1 MPQAKAVVIGAGIA
15 GLATAVR
22 LAVQGFE
29 VTVHEKN
36 DSAGG
41 KMYLIERDGYVFD
54 AGPSLFTQPE
64 NLENL
69 FAYAGEDIRSYFT
82 YRSLPL
88 ACRYFFEDGKVVN
101 AFTNQHD
108 FAREMEQ
115 VLGEPGDRVLRYLR
129 DSEKVYEKVG
139 SIFLNHSL
147 HKVSTWL
154 HPRILGALRTVKLPY
169 LIRTLNQFNRLR
181 FKTSEAVQ
189 IFNRFATY
197 NGSNPFQAPGM
208 LSLIPHLEQNQGT
221 FYPEGGMISIPDTL
235 GKLAE
240 KKGVK
245 FMFNSKVNNIV
256 TESNKVAGIV
266 ANGVYHPA
274 TVVVSNVDAYYTY
287 KKLLEREDGARKV
300 LRNERS
306 SSALIFYWGINREF
320 SNLHLHNIFF
330 SKQYRAEFEHIFR
343 HKTFF
348 NDPTIYVNI
357 TAKMEAG
364 MAPEGAE
371 NWFVMI
377 NAPAKVG
384 ADWSVEVDTVR
395 RNVLEK
401 LNRILGVDLSKH
413 IVTEEVLTPEGIQN
427 RTDSYLGSLYGTSSN
442 SRWAAFLRHAN
453 FSSAIR
459 GLYFTGGSVHPGGGI
474 PLCLK
479 SAAIVGDLV
488 QADCKPDVNI

>member
-1 MPQAKAVVIGAGIA
+1 MPQRKAIIIGAGIA

-22 LAVQGFE
+22 LAVQGFDVE
-29 VTVHEKN
+29 VHEKN
-36 DSAGG
+36 DRAGG

-64 NLENL
+64 NIEEL
-69 FAYAGEDIRSYFT
+69 FAYAGEDIRDYFS

-101 AFTNQHD
+101 AYTDQQA
-108 FAREMEQ
+108 FADEMEQ
-115 VLGEPGDRVLRYLR
+115 VLGEPGGNILRYLR
-129 DSEKVYEKVG
+129 DSAKVYEKVG
-139 SIFLNHSL
+139 SIFLNFSL
-147 HKVSTWL
+147 HKLSTWL
-154 HPRILGALRTVKLPY
+154 HPRVIGAFRTVRLPY
-169 LIRTLNQFNRLR
+169 LTKTLHQFNKSRL
-181 FKTSEAVQ
+181 KTPEAVQ

-221 FYPEGGMISIPDTL
+221 YYPEGGMISIPDTL
-235 GKLAE
+235 RRLAE

-245 FMFNSKVNNIV
+245 FVFNSRVNNIV
-256 TESNKVAGIV
+256 TESGRVSGIV
-266 ANGVYHPA
+266 ADGVFIPVA
-274 TVVVSNVDAYYTY
+274 TVVSNVDAYFTY
-287 KKLLEREDGARKV
+287 KNLLEREDGVRKV

-330 SKQYRAEFEHIFR
+330 SKQYREEFEHIFR
-343 HKTFF
+343 HKRFF
-348 NDPTIYVNI
+348 DDPTIYINI
-357 TAKMEAG
+357 TSKMEAG
-364 MAPEGAE
+364 MAPEGTE

-377 NAPAKVG
+377 NAPAKAG
-384 ADWSVEVDTVR
+384 ADWNQEVAAVR

-401 LNRILGVDLSKH
+401 LNRILGVDLREH
-413 IVTEEVLTPEGIQN
+413 IAVEEVLTPEGIQQ

-442 SRWAAFLRHAN
+442 SKWAAFLRHAN
-453 FSSAIR
+453 FSSDIR

-479 SAAIVGDLV
+479 SAAIVGDL
-488 QADCKPDVNI
+488 AATEL

>member
-1 MPQAKAVVIGAGIA
+1 MPQRKAIVIGAGIA

-22 LAVQGFE
+22 LAVQGFDVE
-29 VTVHEKN
+29 VHEKN
-36 DSAGG
+36 DQAGG
-41 KMYLIERDGYVFD
+41 KMYLIERDGFVFD

-64 NLENL
+64 NIEEL
-69 FAYAGEDIRSYFT
+69 FAFAGEDIRNYFS

-101 AFTNQHD
+101 AYTDQQT
-108 FAREMEQ
+108 FANEMEQ
-115 VLGEPGDRVLRYLR
+115 VLGEPSGNILRYLR
-129 DSEKVYEKVG
+129 DSAKVYEKVG
-139 SIFLNHSL
+139 SIFLNYSL
-147 HKVSTWL
+147 HKLSTWL
-154 HPRILGALRTVKLPY
+154 HPRIIGAFQTVRLPY
-169 LIRTLNQFNRLR
+169 LTKTLNQFNKSR
-181 FKTSEAVQ
+181 FKTPEAVQ

-235 GKLAE
+235 RRLAE

-245 FMFNSKVNNIV
+245 FVFNSRVNNIV
-256 TESNKVAGIV
+256 TNSGQVSGIV
-266 ANGVYHPA
+266 ANGVFIPA
-274 TVVVSNVDAYYTY
+274 ATVVSNVDAYFTY
-287 KKLLEREDGARKV
+287 KNLLEREDGVRKV

-330 SKQYRAEFEHIFR
+330 SKQYREEFDHIFR
-343 HKTFF
+343 HKRFF
-348 NDPTIYVNI
+348 DDPTIYINI
-357 TAKMEAG
+357 TSKMEAG
-364 MAPEGAE
+364 MAPEGSE

-377 NAPAKVG
+377 NAPAKAG
-384 ADWSVEVDTVR
+384 ADWNQEVAAVR

-401 LNRILGVDLSKH
+401 LNRILGVDLREH
-413 IVTEEVLTPEGIQN
+413 IAVEEVLTPQGIEQ

-442 SRWAAFLRHAN
+442 SKWAAFLRHAN
-453 FSSAIR
+453 FSSEFS

-479 SAAIVGDLV
+479 SAAIVGEL
-488 QADCKPDVNI
+488 ASAER

>member
-1 MPQAKAVVIGAGIA
+1 MPQRKAIVIGAGIA

-22 LAVQGFE
+22 LAVQGFDVE
-29 VTVHEKN
+29 VHEKN
-36 DSAGG
+36 DQAGG
-41 KMYLIERDGYVFD
+41 KMYLIERDGFVFD

-64 NLENL
+64 NIEEL
-69 FAYAGEDIRSYFT
+69 FAFAGEDIRNYFN

-101 AFTNQHD
+101 AYTDQQA
-108 FAREMEQ
+108 FANEMEQ
-115 VLGEPGDRVLRYLR
+115 VLGEPSGNILRYLL
-129 DSEKVYEKVG
+129 DSAKVYEKVG
-139 SIFLNHSL
+139 SIFLNYSL
-147 HKVSTWL
+147 HKLSTWL
-154 HPRILGALRTVKLPY
+154 HPRIIGAFRTVRLPY
-169 LIRTLNQFNRLR
+169 LTKTLNQFNKSR
-181 FKTSEAVQ
+181 FKTPEAVQ

-221 FYPEGGMISIPDTL
+221 YYPEGGMISIPDTL
-235 GKLAE
+235 RRLAE

-245 FMFNSKVNNIV
+245 FVFNSRVNNIV
-256 TESNKVAGIV
+256 TDSGRVTGIV
-266 ANGVYHPA
+266 ANGVFIPA
-274 TVVVSNVDAYYTY
+274 VTVVSNVDAYFTY
-287 KKLLEREDGARKV
+287 KNLLEREDGVRKV

-330 SKQYRAEFEHIFR
+330 SKQYREEFDHIFR
-343 HKTFF
+343 HKRFF
-348 NDPTIYVNI
+348 DDPTIYINI
-357 TAKMEAG
+357 TSKMEAG
-364 MAPEGAE
+364 MAPEGSE

-377 NAPAKVG
+377 NAPAKAG
-384 ADWSVEVDTVR
+384 ADWNQEVATVR

-401 LNRILGVDLSKH
+401 LNRILGVDLKEH
-413 IVTEEVLTPEGIQN
+413 ITVEEVLTPEGIEQ

-442 SRWAAFLRHAN
+442 SKWAAFLRHAN
-453 FSSAIR
+453 FSSEFS

-479 SAAIVGDLV
+479 SAAIVGEL
-488 QADCKPDVNI
+488 AGAER

>member
-1 MPQAKAVVIGAGIA
+1 MPQRKAIIIGAGIA

-22 LAVQGFE
+22 LAVQGFDVE
-29 VTVHEKN
+29 VHEKN
-36 DSAGG
+36 DRAGG

-64 NLENL
+64 NMEEL
-69 FAYAGEDIRSYFT
+69 FAYAGEDIRDFFS

-101 AFTNQHD
+101 AYTDQQA
-108 FAREMEQ
+108 FADEMEQ
-115 VLGEPGDRVLRYLR
+115 VLGEPGGNILRYLR
-129 DSEKVYEKVG
+129 DSAKVYEKVG
-139 SIFLNHSL
+139 SIFLNYSL
-147 HKVSTWL
+147 HKLSTWL
-154 HPRILGALRTVKLPY
+154 HPRVIGAFRTVRLPY
-169 LIRTLNQFNRLR
+169 LTKTLHQFNKSRL
-181 FKTSEAVQ
+181 KTPEAVQ

-221 FYPEGGMISIPDTL
+221 YYPEGGMISIPDTL
-235 GKLAE
+235 RRLAE

-245 FMFNSKVNNIV
+245 FVFNSKVNNIV
-256 TESNKVAGIV
+256 TESGRVSGIV
-266 ANGVYHPA
+266 ADGVYIPA
-274 TVVVSNVDAYYTY
+274 STVVSNVDAYYTY
-287 KKLLEREDGARKV
+287 KNLLEREDGVRKV

-330 SKQYRAEFEHIFR
+330 SKQYREEFEHIFK
-343 HKTFF
+343 HKRFF
-348 NDPTIYVNI
+348 DDPTIYINI
-357 TAKMEAG
+357 TSKMEAG
-364 MAPEGAE
+364 MAPVGTE

-377 NAPAKVG
+377 NAPALAG
-384 ADWSVEVDTVR
+384 ADWNQEVAAVR
-395 RNVLEK
+395 RKVLEK
-401 LNRILGVDLSKH
+401 LNRILGVDLREH
-413 IVTEEVLTPEGIQN
+413 IAVEEVLTPEGIQQ

-442 SRWAAFLRHAN
+442 SKWAAFLRHAN

-479 SAAIVGDLV
+479 SAAIVGDL
-488 QADCKPDVNI
+488 AATEL